1 MSERFDVIAFHDIVG
16 ADGDPHTPWKRIGGG
31 SFGVVYSA
39 SYLGT
44 QVAVKEVLPNDTYD
58 VAKYFERECVLMKEA
73 RHPNIVQYIGLS
85 RSPGADGRIY
95 IISEFVGPNVRSYIA
110 DTRKPFP
117 WRLRISFATD
127 IARALAYLH
136 ARNCLHRD
144 LKPENLLI
152 TDNERIKMC
161 DFGFARI
168 AARNEEE
175 MRRMSYCGTDGYM
188 SPEILLGLDF
198 SLPSDIFSLG
208 VIFAEIASR
217 HLVDSTTFKRSI
229 PSFTLDP
236 QEVRDMASEGCPDRF
251 VQLAI
256 DCTQE
261 DPAHRPDMREV
272 LMRLRLCEQEIIA
285 REEAEQAAAEDKHAK
300 FYSVGSIRGA
310 SSLAAV
316 LGSKK
321 ASRPGGPPR
330 LPSFQGAVQLGKSV
344 PEVPNDEDE
353 DDDDDDDKAER
364 EVEEALAALEKV
376 GLSIDPNAPDL
387 GVGVDPAHPAQL
399 VSTIRGSSSSAKK
412 SSHLFHGGGTSRA
425 EAVAAA
431 RTNTFKVSGHG
442 NPWWSDEDERQS
454 LVSIPSGWVR
464 NGKGSNVDAIAHHGH
479 LADASS
485 SSGRQPLLG
494 GSDSSGVGVN
504 ESPYSTSVVRS
515 SKLSQAHGQQ
525 TPLGSRLSVLTARNG
540 HAGVDDS
547 AEGDGDVG
555 STMTVRLGSASGSGS
570 GSGSGSAV
578 GQHHENLDIGELAGV
593 FTPAPLNEGMNL
605 SPAHKN
611 TLTRHAG
618 GGGTASAPQSFIAA
632 SVHGMGGPSM
642 DSLGEHDR
650 ERSLAVATI
659 ASTIYPAPS
668 EELPPQQPPQRTG
681 GGGLRSRLFGRSS
694 DASASSAAEPANRQ
708 DDKNST
714 IKGSSLPSALVAEP
728 ISEEAEPVP
737 TPLYHRFSLVKNSTR
752 RPAHMSAAQQAAA
765 AARGVSGGPATGSL
779 LPPAVMLSNALA
791 RCWVCGKRIGWKPFC
806 ECDDCPMRTHVGCSQ
821 LAMPNCQ
828 EIVFPPAHGGGAGA
842 SSHHNHGRVPSLQPA
857 VYASNSGP
865 RWHHAA
871 SALRSQSSSSSSSD
885 PSGSN
890 SGASSPKTDGGLRK
904 VSGASSA
911 TSNSGSGSGSDS
923 RSRSKTRSASSRS
936 NSVDVGK
943 SGPNGPSRA
952 AESLA
957 AYAAAAGLV
966 RDNSGN
972 LSASSG
978 DGRAALGQGQG
989 QGNGRPL
996 SPTTTGN
1003 QAQAGSGPATQQRSS
1018 SIDGKLVKLIKGA
1031 KRRSSGEKGSPGTG
1045 AAAKA

>member
-16 ADGDPHTPWKRIGGG
+16 ADGNPQTPWKRIGGG

-95 IISEFVGPNVRSYIA
+95 IISEFVGPNVRSFIA
-110 DTRKPFP
+110 DHRKPFP
-117 WRLRISFATD
+117 WRLRLSFATD

-152 TDNERIKMC
+152 TDNERVKMC

-217 HLVDSTTFKRSI
+217 HLVDSSTFKRSI

-236 QEVRDMASEGCPDRF
+236 EEVHQMASEGCPERLI
-251 VQLAI
+251 QLAI

-261 DPAHRPDMREV
+261 NPADRPDMREV

-285 REEAEQAAAEDKHAK
+285 REEAEAEAKHSQ

-316 LGSKK
+316 LGTKK
-321 ASRPGGPPR
+321 KGTSSRPGGPPR
-330 LPSFQGAVQLGKSV
+330 LPSFQGQVQVGKSV
-344 PEVPNDEDE
+344 PEIPNGEDE
-353 DDDDDDDKAER
+353 YGEDSEDDEKAEK

-376 GLSIDPNAPDL
+376 GVAVDPSAPDL
-387 GVGVDPAHPAQL
+387 GLGIDPSRPAQL
-399 VSTIRGSSSSAKK
+399 VSTIRGSKK
-412 SSHLFHGGGTSRA
+412 GKVQTA
-425 EAVAAA
+425 TAAA
-431 RTNTFKVSGHG
+431 PGTNTFKVSGYG

-454 LVSIPSGWVR
+454 VVSIPSSWIT
-464 NGKGSNVDAIAHHGH
+464 GSGAARAAAKAGH
-479 LADASS
+479 AADTST

-494 GSDSSGVGVN
+494 GGSAV
-504 ESPYSTSVVRS
+504 ESQYSTSVVRS
-515 SKLSQAHGQQ
+515 SKLSAAHGHGES

-540 HAGVDDS
+540 AFGAGGAISNDSSADDDES
-547 AEGDGDVG
+547 G
-555 STMTVRLGSASGSGS
+555 STITVRHRDSSS
-570 GSGSGSAV
+570 V
-578 GQHHENLDIGELAGV
+578 GQHPNVDIAEMAALSGPE
-593 FTPAPLNEGMNL
+593 PLREDLNL
-605 SPAHKN
+605 SPVHKN

-618 GGGTASAPQSFIAA
+618 GGGTASAPQSFIVSHGA
-632 SVHGMGGPSM
+632 SGTDGSGREPSIA
-642 DSLGEHDR
+642 G
-650 ERSLAVATI
+650 ATI
-659 ASTIYPAPS
+659 SSTIYPSPV
-668 EELPPQQPPQRTG
+668 EEVPQRVG

-694 DASASSAAEPANRQ
+694 DGPAAVEDR
-708 DDKNST
+708 NST
-714 IKGSSLPSALVAEP
+714 IKGNSASVPEVEEP
-728 ISEEAEPVP
+728 TA
-737 TPLYHRFSLVKNSTR
+737 LYHRFSLVKNSTR
-752 RPAHMSAAQQAAA
+752 RPPHMSAAQQAAA
-765 AARGVSGGPATGSL
+765 AARGVSGGPGAGSL

-791 RCWVCGKRIGWKPFC
+791 RCWVCGKRVGWKPFC

-821 LAMPNCQ
+821 FALPNCQ
-828 EIVFPPAHGGGAGA
+828 ELVFPPASGAGGAGGA
-842 SSHHNHGRVPSLQPA
+842 VGGHHHYHPRAPSVQPA

-865 RWHHAA
+865 RWAHGPL
-871 SALRSQSSSSSSSD
+871 ALRSASSGSNNDSSTAIGGNGKEKDNNKAGRKVSSSSSASSSSSSVS
-885 PSGSN
+885 PSASP
-890 SGASSPKTDGGLRK
+890 ASSSTSTPR
-904 VSGASSA
+904 SS
-911 TSNSGSGSGSDS
+911 S
-923 RSRSKTRSASSRS
+923 RSPSSSSRS
-936 NSVDVGK
+936 NSVDVNK
-943 SGPNGPSRA
+943 PMPALPSRA

-957 AYAAAAGLV
+957 ACAVAAGLGRDGRGGAGAGDAAGAGRTPLGQGQVPNRPMSPLQAPASRSSSTDGKFVKMIKGGAKRISSGGNNSSAAAAAAAAG
-966 RDNSGN
+966 NTSP
-972 LSASSG
+972 
-978 DGRAALGQGQG
+978 
-989 QGNGRPL
+989 GNG
-996 SPTTTGN
+996 
-1003 QAQAGSGPATQQRSS
+1003 
-1018 SIDGKLVKLIKGA
+1018 
-1031 KRRSSGEKGSPGTG
+1031 
-1045 AAAKA
+1045 AKA